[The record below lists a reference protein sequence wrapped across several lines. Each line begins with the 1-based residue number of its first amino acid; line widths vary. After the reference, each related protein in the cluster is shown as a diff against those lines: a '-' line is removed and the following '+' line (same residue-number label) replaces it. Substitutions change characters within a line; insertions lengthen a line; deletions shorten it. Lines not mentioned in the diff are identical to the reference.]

1 MNNVEISQFPKELQE
16 TLYEY
21 FQIKNPNIKIKLLNQ
36 KIYSSEDKSLVNI
49 FKEISAFE
57 KIWKKSS
64 INSFNVEK
72 LILNSSKI
80 SELDIV
86 EIREPVRNL
95 IQKYIEKKCS
105 INDIN
110 QDLIELLSD
119 IFDIDL
125 ERVKEAPNNINIQ
138 SAKQLGL
145 DKNKSV
151 VRGTSGTS
159 EEYKT
164 FALCHHCY
172 KEQIITGFST
182 EIITGECYRKEEFY
196 NKFRLSKFLMTELVF
211 YGNEAE
217 LFKVREKIIYLFW
230 CIGQNLNKKFRI
242 KIANDTFMSD
252 NPEVVLYQILNK
264 SKLELEVYSKS
275 EDKYISVASIN
286 FHGSYFSRKF
296 LMQNNNKTFV
306 QTMCVGFG
314 INRISE
320 ILEEIKDEKFYG
332 Y

>member
-16 TLYEY
+16 TLYKY
-21 FQIKNPNIKIKLLNQ
+21 FQIKYPNIKIKLLNQ
-36 KIYSSEDKSLVNI
+36 KIYSSEEKSLVNI
-49 FKEISAFE
+49 SKEISVFE

-64 INSFNVEK
+64 INSFDVEE
-72 LILNSSKI
+72 LVLNSSRI
-80 SELDIV
+80 SDLALA
-86 EIREPVRNL
+86 EIKEPVKNL
-95 IQKYIEKKCS
+95 ILKYMIKKCN
-105 INDIN
+105 IKDFN
-110 QDLIELLSD
+110 QDLIELLSN
-119 IFDIDL
+119 IFNVDS
-125 ERVKEAPNNINIQ
+125 ERIKEAPNNINIQ
-138 SAKQLGL
+138 SAKLLGL
-145 DKNKSV
+145 DKNKGV
-151 VRGTSGTS
+151 VRLANGTN

-172 KEQIITGFST
+172 KEQIINGFSS

-196 NKFRLSKFLMTELVF
+196 NKFRLSKFLMTEILF
-211 YGNEAE
+211 YGNETE
-217 LFKVREKIIYLFW
+217 LFEVREKIIYLFW
-230 CIGQNLNKKFRI
+230 CIGQNLNQKFRI

-252 NPEVVLYQILNK
+252 NPEVILYQILNK

-296 LMQNNNKTFV
+296 LIQNENRTFV

-314 INRISE
+314 INRIFE
-320 ILEEIKDEKFYG
+320 ILKEIKNEEIYG